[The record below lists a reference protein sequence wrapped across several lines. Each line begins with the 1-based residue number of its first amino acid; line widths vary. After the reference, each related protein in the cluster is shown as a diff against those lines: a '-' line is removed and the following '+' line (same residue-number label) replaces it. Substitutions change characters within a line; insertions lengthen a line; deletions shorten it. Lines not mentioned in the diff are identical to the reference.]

1 MNKMTTVAQNEQAL
15 RILRR
20 HGIEPNVG
28 FIMFDPDSS
37 PGDVRTNF
45 EFLRRNDLLMTLV
58 ITANVLYHFQI
69 VLKGTPAY
77 QKLHQAGRLLTSR
90 GAPYEGAATFLH
102 AGVGLLASAMRR
114 LMNFV
119 FVRMNDIWSGKVVGQ
134 PGANAQYSRI
144 NMLLVDTFDRLLMR
158 LETAGHLS
166 EDEVEMF
173 VGDTEKEIC
182 AILEG
187 AARQS

>member
-1 MNKMTTVAQNEQAL
+1 L

-45 EFLRRNDLLMTLV
+45 EFLLSNGLLETLS

-77 QKLHQAGRLLTSR
+77 QKLHQAGRLRTSR
-90 GAPYEGAATFLH
+90 GAPYEGTATFLH

-114 LMNFV
+114 LTNFI
-119 FVRMNDIWSGKVVGQ
+119 FVRMNDIWSGRVVGP
-134 PGANAQYSRI
+134 PGANAQYGRV
-144 NMLLVDTFDRLLMR
+144 NVLLVDTFDRLLMR
-158 LETAGHLS
+158 METAGNLS
-166 EDEVEMF
+166 ADEIDFLIDE
-173 VGDTEKEIC
+173 TEKDIC
-182 AILEG
+182 AILY
-187 AARQS
+187 